1 MPSLVLQAHPVKSAA
16 SSTTQSQS
24 CFSHAHLVFGI
35 HMCISSVRAFL
46 ASTDQLAFLEF
57 KKVKKN

>member
-24 CFSHAHLVFGI
+24 CFSHAHLVFG
-35 HMCISSVRAFL
+35 SVGAFL
-46 ASTDQLAFLEF
+46 ASTVQLAFL
-57 KKVKKN
+57 V